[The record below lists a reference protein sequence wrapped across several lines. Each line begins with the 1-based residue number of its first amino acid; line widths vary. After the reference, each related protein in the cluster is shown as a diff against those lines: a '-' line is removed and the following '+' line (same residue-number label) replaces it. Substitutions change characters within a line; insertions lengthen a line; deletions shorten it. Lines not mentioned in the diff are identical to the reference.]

1 MRKLSDFKDEQA
13 IIVVANLIEPIL
25 EIFANQENKKLGE
38 EKNGFKM
45 FSTFLSNS
53 PGAMMKIFAI
63 LNEENPETYH
73 CDGVDVAKNLME
85 VISDNRLIELFIS
98 QGQKG
103 DAKSSASALVNTEE

>member
-1 MRKLSDFKDEQA
+1 MRKLSGFKDEQA

-25 EIFANQENKKLGE
+25 EIFANPENKKLSG

-63 LNEENPETYH
+63 LSEQDPESYH

-98 QGQKG
+98 QGQTG
-103 DAKSSASALVNTEE
+103 DAKSSGSALVNTEE